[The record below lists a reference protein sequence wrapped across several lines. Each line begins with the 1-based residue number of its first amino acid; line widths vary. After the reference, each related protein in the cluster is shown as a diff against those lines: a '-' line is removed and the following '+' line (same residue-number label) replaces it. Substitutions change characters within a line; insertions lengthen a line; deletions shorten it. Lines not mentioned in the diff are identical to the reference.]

1 MAQAEIAFKPEPI
14 LSKRRLA
21 WAGGAAFLGCVAC
34 CTVPLLAVAGGS
46 GLLAG
51 IAEYMRPGSELVV
64 GGVAFVGA
72 LGWGAVSSWR
82 QRKRA
87 ASCGCTPK
95 GGTVASLFRS
105 AAASGEEPIVCTAD
119 LRDKPAVQEQMDR
132 YRAAF
137 ADLAGTD
144 RFAGGFRW
152 RFRSRP
158 GLEAELKLLAER
170 EADCCRFFQFDLL
183 QQGDEVLW
191 ETRAN
196 ERAAAVLDE
205 FSRLPERLSQE
216 PRRGHDVAALK
227 RSASAAG
234 LMFAADNGRDRD
246 VPKATDSG

>member
-1 MAQAEIAFKPEPI
+1 LAGAVSAFKPERI
-14 LSKRRLA
+14 LWKRRLA
-21 WAGGAAFLGCVAC
+21 WAGTAAFLGCVAC
-34 CTVPLLAVAGGS
+34 CAVPLLAVVGGT
-46 GLLAG
+46 GLLAS
-51 IAEYMRPGSELVV
+51 IAEYVRPGSVLVV

-87 ASCGCTPK
+87 ASCGCGPK
-95 GGTVASLFRS
+95 EGSVASLFRS
-105 AAASGEEPIVCTAD
+105 ATASGSEPIVCTAD

-137 ADLAGTD
+137 VDLAGTD

-183 QQGDEVLW
+183 KQGDELHW
-191 ETRAN
+191 ETRTD
-196 ERAAAVLDE
+196 ERAASVLDE

-216 PRRGHDVAALK
+216 PRCGHDVAVLK
-227 RSASAAG
+227 RSAGAAG
-234 LMFAADNGRDRD
+234 LVFAADERGD
-246 VPKATDSG
+246 